1 MSHGKNFIFNVFR
14 IIMIALLVAA
24 TIFNCKKSG
33 PQVIEEPEPSTTTT
47 TSTTTTSTTTSTTTT
62 TTIASLSEDE
72 INEVKDAIDKAVKAG
87 ANKYDKENLD
97 NANKAFDE
105 AKNENDKDKLTLA
118 KKYAEDAYRNT
129 YRRKADEKR
138 EICEKLMK
146 KANEYGINETNNE
159 KYKEGKDRFDEADE
173 AYQKEDYVNAFN
185 TFCKSEDA
193 LKGLMKA
200 TLAKEREQK
209 NKIAYIKKLI
219 KEAEKIGAATHA
231 PDELGA
237 AKDSLSV
244 GEEQFANKNFD
255 EAAVNLETAEK
266 NAIDAINKTKFALK
280 ELKRKAALKAIMDAG
295 KAIEGAS
302 DTDMGKEEGVSGYKF
317 EFKDAENE
325 ADDLQNA
332 PKRDTPSGDVS
343 YKELLNKAIEY
354 VEKAK
359 AAYRDEDY
367 EMAIQYANI
376 AKKIALSYNGD
387 TLKTRYTVRLI
398 PEKRDCLWRISEYSY
413 IYNTPF
419 LWPRIWKANKA
430 KILNPDLIY
439 PGQVL
444 DIPNID

>member
-1 MSHGKNFIFNVFR
+1 MKQGNNRFYNIFRFAM
-14 IIMIALLVAA
+14 IITLVAV

-33 PQVIEEPEPSTTTT
+33 PQIVEPETSSTTTT
-47 TSTTTTSTTTSTTTT
+47 TTTTTSSTTTSTTTT
-62 TTIASLSEDE
+62 TIAQLSEDDIKE
-72 INEVKDAIDKAVKAG
+72 AQDAIDKAVKAG
-87 ANKYDKENLD
+87 AKQYDPDNLD
-97 NANKAFDE
+97 KANKAFDE
-105 AKNENDKDKLTLA
+105 AKNENDRSKLELA

-129 YRRKADEKR
+129 YKKKAEEKR

-159 KYKEGKDRFDEADE
+159 QYKDGKEKFDEGDVN
-173 AYQKEDYVNAFN
+173 YQNEDYVSAFN
-185 TFCKSEDA
+185 SFEKSETA
-193 LKGLMKA
+193 LKKVMKA
-200 TLAKEREQK
+200 TLAREREQK

-244 GEEQFANKNFD
+244 GEEQFSNKNFD
-255 EAAVNLETAEK
+255 EAAVNLEAAEK
-266 NAIDAINKTKFALK
+266 SAIDAINKTKFALK

-317 EFKDAENE
+317 EFKDAEGE

-332 PKRDTPSGDVS
+332 PKHDTPNGDVS

-413 IYNTPF
+413 IYDTPF

>member
-1 MSHGKNFIFNVFR
+1 
-14 IIMIALLVAA
+14 
-24 TIFNCKKSG
+24 
-33 PQVIEEPEPSTTTT
+33 
-47 TSTTTTSTTTSTTTT
+47 
-62 TTIASLSEDE
+62 
-72 INEVKDAIDKAVKAG
+72 
-87 ANKYDKENLD
+87 
-97 NANKAFDE
+97 
-105 AKNENDKDKLTLA
+105 
-118 KKYAEDAYRNT
+118 
-129 YRRKADEKR
+129 
-138 EICEKLMK
+138 
-146 KANEYGINETNNE
+146 
-159 KYKEGKDRFDEADE
+159 
-173 AYQKEDYVNAFN
+173 
-185 TFCKSEDA
+185 
-193 LKGLMKA
+193 MKA
-200 TLAKEREQK
+200 TLAREREQK

-237 AKDSLSV
+237 AKDNLSV
-244 GEEQFANKNFD
+244 GEEQFAARSFD
-255 EAAVNLETAEK
+255 ESAVSLEAAEK

-295 KAIEGAS
+295 RAIEGAS

-317 EFKDAENE
+317 EFKDAEGE

-332 PKRDTPSGDVS
+332 PKPDIPSGDVS

-413 IYNTPF
+413 IYDTPF